1 MTPQQLEEAVK
12 LLASFMVKQVAT
24 NAALRKA
31 IAEISTKTTGV
42 SEEAQYKKMDET
54 TAKLHGDLLIN
65 LERQMG
71 PFISSLVATRQIPG

>member
-1 MTPQQLEEAVK
+1 
-12 LLASFMVKQVAT
+12 
-24 NAALRKA
+24 
-31 IAEISTKTTGV
+31 
-42 SEEAQYKKMDET
+42 MDET